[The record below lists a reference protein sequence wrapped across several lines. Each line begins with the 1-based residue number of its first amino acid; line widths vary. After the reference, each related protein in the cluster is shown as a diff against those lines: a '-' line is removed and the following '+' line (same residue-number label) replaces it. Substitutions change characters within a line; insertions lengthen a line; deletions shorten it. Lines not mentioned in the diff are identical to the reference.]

1 MTSDPTQQK
10 EIKVE
15 KFAFI
20 SRHEPTEN
28 QIAMAADH
36 GIELIHVGDGDAF
49 SMSPSFVVEAGNR
62 LDVTFEGAV
71 VVHPA
76 AALRLAR
83 CFIIGVFEN
92 ANRAPAGEKPQF
104 EAKALHLFDLRD

>member
-1 MTSDPTQQK
+1 
-10 EIKVE
+10 
-15 KFAFI
+15 
-20 SRHEPTEN
+20 
-28 QIAMAADH
+28 
-36 GIELIHVGDGDAF
+36 
-49 SMSPSFVVEAGNR
+49 MSPSFVVEAGNR

-104 EAKALHLFDLRD
+104 EAKALHLFDLMD

>member
-1 MTSDPTQQK
+1 MQ
-10 EIKVE
+10 

-49 SMSPSFVVEAGNR
+49 SMSPSFVVEAGKR